1 MYINKFILGLSASLL
16 TMGALQAQQITPFD
30 ISRYSESDM
39 NGTARF
45 KGMSGA
51 FGAVGGDL
59 SALKINPAGS
69 AIFNYNQAS
78 FSLSL
83 TNKNNKTN
91 YLNNRESK
99 NYTGLDVGQLGAVF
113 VFNSNDANATMR
125 KFAIAVNY
133 EGTKNLNNDYR
144 MIGTGQTNS
153 LGEYFYQLANGYGV
167 PHHAMGGTNGLNQDY
182 INAGYIANYPGQQT
196 YLAHETFLLNKGKN
210 DGEYEANFGTNQDT
224 YTQGK
229 YVSTDGYNSK
239 FSGNFSAQLGDRVF
253 VGANLNLHL
262 FDYKQSSSAV
272 EFNHASVASGMV
284 SSITYNNHLYTYGTG
299 FSFNLGV
306 IGQITDE
313 LRAGIAYESPTW
325 YNLRDEITE
334 GISTIVVD
342 AKQNPAEAY
351 PNVTNIFD
359 RYRLKTPAKY
369 TGSLAYIFNK
379 RGLISVDYGIKDY
392 SNNQFSPKN
401 DGGYKILNNFYRNEM
416 KTASEVR
423 VGAEYRIKQVSLRG
437 GYRFEES
444 PYKNTQ
450 YMSDLNSFS
459 AGIGYEFGNSRLDLA
474 YSHSARTYATSVLD
488 MTINNLYENATWKMR
503 ENWVT
508 LSYVINF

>member
-1 MYINKFILGLSASLL
+1 MYINKFIFGLSASLL
-16 TMGALQAQQITPFD
+16 TIGAIQAQEINPLD

-83 TNKNNKTN
+83 ANKSNKTN
-91 YLNNRESK
+91 YLNNSESK

-113 VFNSNDANATMR
+113 VFNSNDAQATMR
-125 KFAIAVNY
+125 KFAVGVNY
-133 EGTKNLNNDYR
+133 ESTKNLNNDYR
-144 MIGTGQTNS
+144 IMGTGQTNS
-153 LGEYFYQLANGYGV
+153 LGEYFYQLANGYQV
-167 PHHAMGGTNGLNQDY
+167 PHRVLVPGNNQNQDY

-196 YLAHETFLLNKGKN
+196 YLAHETFILNKGSK

-239 FSGNFSAQLGDRVF
+239 FSGNFSAQLGDRIF

-262 FDYKQSSSAV
+262 FDYKQTSDAV
-272 EFNHASVASGMV
+272 EINRSNLPAGMV
-284 SSITYNNHLYTYGTG
+284 KSITYTNQLYTYGTG

-313 LRAGIAYESPTW
+313 LRAGVAYESPTW
-325 YNLRDEITE
+325 YSLRDEITQ
-334 GISTIVVD
+334 GVATTVVGD
-342 AKQNPAEAY
+342 AKAYAVYPA
-351 PNVTNIFD
+351 VTNIFE
-359 RYRLKTPAKY
+359 RYNLKTPAKY
-369 TGSLAYIFNK
+369 TGSLAYVFNK
-379 RGLISVDYGIKDY
+379 RGLISVDYSIKDY
-392 SNNQFSPKN
+392 SNNQFRPKN
-401 DGGYKILNNFYRNEM
+401 DGGYSIMNDFYSTEM
-416 KTASEVR
+416 KTASEFR
-423 VGAEYRIKQVSLRG
+423 IGGEYRIKQVSIRG

-444 PYKNTQ
+444 PYKNIK
-450 YMSDLNSFS
+450 YMGDLNSFS
-459 AGIGYEFGNSRLDLA
+459 AGIGYEFGDSRLDLA
-474 YSHSARTYATSVLD
+474 YSHTARSYTTNVLD
-488 MTINNLYENATWKMR
+488 MTVNNLYDNATWKMK